1 MKIINNWFSTMSFSK
16 RLKKTRKDKGFT
28 QKQLSETTGINISQ
42 INRWE
47 TGLTQPALEGA
58 VKLAKAL
65 HVGIDD
71 LVFGENDRTPKGKMK
86 LLFEAVEQLKP
97 TDQESIKE
105 MVEMMVLKY
114 ESKRFDEVQQ

>member
-28 QKQLSETTGINISQ
+28 QRQLSEITGINISQ

-58 VKLAKAL
+58 IKLAKAL

-71 LVFGENDRTPKGKMK
+71 LVFEENERAPKGKMK

-97 TDQESIKE
+97 TDQDSIKE